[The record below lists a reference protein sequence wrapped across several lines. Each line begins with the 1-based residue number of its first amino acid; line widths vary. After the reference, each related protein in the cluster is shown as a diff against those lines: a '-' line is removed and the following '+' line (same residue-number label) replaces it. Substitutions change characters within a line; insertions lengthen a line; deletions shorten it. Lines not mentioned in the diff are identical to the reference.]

1 MGSLFVLE
9 AERAH
14 CYSGR
19 GVVPRY
25 QSELAPADTN
35 FSGTL
40 VIMFDV
46 GGVQREHAA
55 ARALA

>member
-1 MGSLFVLE
+1 MLE

-25 QSELAPADTN
+25 QSELAPADTD
-35 FSGTL
+35 FAGTL